1 MPSVNFNRMIQLAYE
16 TFDAQNDSRQ
26 LNVDE
31 VVIEKLK
38 NLHPATVSE
47 YIDGDGPVI
56 WILLFP
62 TSIELMHR
70 FLKEEI
76 SENEL
81 LDKTIEQ
88 KANKLEALYL
98 CSALTLEDFR
108 NKGLTKNLA
117 LESIHKIRKDHIIT
131 HLFVWNF
138 SKEGS
143 VFSKSLA
150 KSETLPL
157 LERNP
162 NDKFND

>member
-1 MPSVNFNRMIQLAYE
+1 MPSVNFNRMIQLANVA
-16 TFDAQNDSRQ
+16 FDVQNDSRQ
-26 LNVDE
+26 LHVDE

-56 WILLFP
+56 WLLLFP
-62 TSIELMHR
+62 TSIELMHQ

-98 CSALTLEDFR
+98 CSALTLEDYR
-108 NKGLTKNLA
+108 NRGLTKNLA
-117 LESIHKIRKDHIIT
+117 LAAIHKIRKDHLIKY
-131 HLFVWNF
+131 LFVWNF

-143 VFSKSLA
+143 AFSKSLA
-150 KSETLPL
+150 KIEMLPL
-157 LERNP
+157 LERNQ
-162 NDKFND
+162 N